1 MQLRTRK
8 GREGHLKSKAK
19 NLKDGGFSRNED
31 KACKFNKNFIFGQAR
46 SMDINNFGK
55 YFSVCDITLEILVS
69 SKISLCRK
77 RSEYC
82 PKNFPDRFDIKLK
95 NDNTN
100 TA

>member
-1 MQLRTRK
+1 MEDFPEMRTKPTNLTRILFL
-8 GREGHLKSKAK
+8 GRQGL
-19 NLKDGGFSRNED
+19 L
-31 KACKFNKNFIFGQAR
+31 
-46 SMDINNFGK
+46 DINNFGK
-55 YFSVCDITLEILVS
+55 YFSICDITLEILVS

-82 PKNFPDRFDIKLK
+82 PKNFHDRFDIKLK